1 MNRMKA
7 NDAYIKRLSFGRAI
21 RKFRERKNMSQ
32 EDLALS
38 AQMDRSYVGRVERGE
53 KSVSLDKIWQLCTAL
68 EATPAELFLQ
78 PWSLNSILSGW
89 AAAYHAGASNNDKV
103 FPFRR
108 YLIEGVPVP
117 ARSHPYPPLHAGVL
131 Y

>member
-1 MNRMKA
+1 MLT
-7 NDAYIKRLSFGRAI
+7 IKRLSFGRAI

-68 EATPAELFLQ
+68 EATPAELFSAALVLEQ
-78 PWSLNSILSGW
+78 HFKRLGSGI
-89 AAAYHAGASNNDKV
+89 S
-103 FPFRR
+103 RR
-108 YLIEGVPVP
+108 
-117 ARSHPYPPLHAGVL
+117 RKQ
-131 Y
+131 

>member
-89 AAAYHAGASNNDKV
+89 AAAYHAGASNNDKANNKGITI
-103 FPFRR
+103 RHS
-108 YLIEGVPVP
+108 LSEDI
-117 ARSHPYPPLHAGVL
+117 
-131 Y
+131 

>member
-68 EATPAELFLQ
+68 EATPAEL
-78 PWSLNSILSGW
+78 LS
-89 AAAYHAGASNNDKV
+89 AALVLEQHFKRLGSGIS
-103 FPFRR
+103 RR
-108 YLIEGVPVP
+108 
-117 ARSHPYPPLHAGVL
+117 RKQ
-131 Y
+131 

>member
-53 KSVSLDKIWQLCTAL
+53 KSVSLDKIKISEPRQDMAVVHG
-68 EATPAELFLQ
+68 F
-78 PWSLNSILSGW
+78 G
-89 AAAYHAGASNNDKV
+89 
-103 FPFRR
+103 
-108 YLIEGVPVP
+108 
-117 ARSHPYPPLHAGVL
+117 SHPCRAVFCSLGP
-131 Y
+131 

>member
-1 MNRMKA
+1 MLI
-7 NDAYIKRLSFGRAI
+7 YKRLSFGRAI

-68 EATPAELFLQ
+68 EATPAELFSAALVLEQ
-78 PWSLNSILSGW
+78 HFKRLGSGI
-89 AAAYHAGASNNDKV
+89 S
-103 FPFRR
+103 RR
-108 YLIEGVPVP
+108 
-117 ARSHPYPPLHAGVL
+117 RKQ
-131 Y
+131 

>member
-1 MNRMKA
+1 MV
-7 NDAYIKRLSFGRAI
+7 GAI

-68 EATPAELFLQ
+68 EATPAELFSAALVLEQ
-78 PWSLNSILSGW
+78 HFKRLGSGI
-89 AAAYHAGASNNDKV
+89 S
-103 FPFRR
+103 RR
-108 YLIEGVPVP
+108 
-117 ARSHPYPPLHAGVL
+117 RKQ
-131 Y
+131 